1 MVTPLLL
8 KVMMSQKD
16 RQTGYR
22 AFPAQSELSQS
33 LLLEFL
39 ETVSPAI
46 SGCYNFIPARRA
58 TFKAWELLL
67 TPLRSR

>member
-1 MVTPLLL
+1 MIKPLLL
-8 KVMMSQKD
+8 EAMMFQKD

-22 AFPAQSELSQS
+22 AFPTQSERSRL

-39 ETVSPAI
+39 ETVSPDI
-46 SGCYNFIPARRA
+46 SGCYNCIPARRA